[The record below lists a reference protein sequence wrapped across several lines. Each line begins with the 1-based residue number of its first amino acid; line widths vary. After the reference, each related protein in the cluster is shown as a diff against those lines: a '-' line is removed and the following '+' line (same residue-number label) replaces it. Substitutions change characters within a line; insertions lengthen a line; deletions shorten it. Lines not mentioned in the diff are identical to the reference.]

1 MRYLLLFLFCVNL
14 NAQLI
19 IADTEYVLL
28 SDMGVDRINTPR
40 ANGSNRF
47 DDLVWNEID
56 KGDLT
61 SIVKAFVRDAVTH
74 GGDLDLSDRHILE
87 LRPATFW
94 NDPRIG
100 GSSYGSTNPGY
111 HILLNQDIW
120 NDLNGINK
128 VLLVYHELGHGL
140 LHAGH
145 ICHSYGGIAN
155 AIMSTATCLVNRG
168 GPGLSPTPYRLDT
181 IEGLIDHLYD
191 TLIILP
197 DSQAR
202 KGPDIIND

>member
-40 ANGSNRF
+40 VNGSNRF
-47 DDLVWNEID
+47 DDLVWSDIN

-74 GGDLDLSDRHILE
+74 GGDLDLSDRHVFE

-94 NDPRIG
+94 SDPRIG
-100 GSSYGSTNPGY
+100 GSSYNSTDPGY
-111 HILLNQDIW
+111 YILINENIW
-120 NDLNGINK
+120 NSLNGINK
-128 VLLVYHELGHGL
+128 VLLSYHELGHGL

-155 AIMSTATCLVNRG
+155 AIMSTATCLVARG
-168 GPGLSPTPYRLDT
+168 GPGLSPTSYRLDT
-181 IEGLIDHLYD
+181 IEGLIDHLFA

-197 DSQAR
+197 NSEAR
-202 KGPDIIND
+202 RGPDIIND